1 MFGSKFFTFHCS
13 LFTFFVTFA
22 SMKEIFSILIPTW
35 NNLPFLKLCVESIR
49 KNSTYRH
56 EILIHVNDGSDGT
69 LQWVEKEGL
78 KFTHTAENI
87 GVCYALN
94 GLRPFVTT
102 DYVLFMNDD
111 MYVCPE
117 WDEALLNE
125 IRSIGHKMFFLS
137 ATPIQPRKF
146 FCKSVIAPANYG
158 ESVETFDEQRLLSE
172 YKQLRHGD
180 WQGATWPPNIVHRDT
195 WDLVGGYS
203 IEYSPG
209 MYSDPDFSAKLYHA
223 GVRHFKGVDRSRVY
237 HFEARSTHRIV
248 KNDGSLQF
256 LRKWGITSSS
266 FMRDV
271 LHRGE
276 PFESTADTSTQLRKD
291 ILRSKWKRALTIFKS
306 TKSRNIW

>member
-1 MFGSKFFTFHCS
+1 MNNEQA
-13 LFTFFVTFA
+13 L
-22 SMKEIFSILIPTW
+22 FSIFIPTW
-35 NNLPFLKLCVESIR
+35 NNLNFLKLCVASIR

-56 EILIHVNDGSDGT
+56 EILVHVNDGSDGT
-69 LQWVEKEGL
+69 LEWVKAEGL
-78 KFTHTAENI
+78 KYTHSPENI

-94 GLRPFVTT
+94 GLRPLATT

-111 MYVCPE
+111 MYVCPG
-117 WDEALLNE
+117 WDAALYDE
-125 IRSIGHKMFFLS
+125 IKAIGHKLFFLS
-137 ATPIQPRKF
+137 ATLIQPRPF

-158 ESVETFDEQRLLSE
+158 ESVDTFDEVRLLKE
-172 YKQLRHGD
+172 YQTLKHGD
-180 WQGATWPPNIVHRDT
+180 WQGATWPPNIVHKDI

-203 IEYSPG
+203 VEYSPG
-209 MYSDPDFSAKLYHA
+209 MYSDPDFSAKLWHA
-223 GVRHFKGVDRSRVY
+223 GVRLFKGVDKSRVY

-276 PFESTADTSTQLRKD
+276 PFGQDIDSAQLLRKD
-291 ILRSKWKRALTIFKS
+291 IVRSKWKRALTIFKS
-306 TKSRNIW
+306 TKAKDIWTE

>member
-1 MFGSKFFTFHCS
+1 MANEKA
-13 LFTFFVTFA
+13 L
-22 SMKEIFSILIPTW
+22 FSILIPSW
-35 NNLPFLKLCVESIR
+35 NNLAFLKLCVASIR
-49 KNSTYRH
+49 KNSSFPH

-69 LQWVEKEGL
+69 LDWVKAEGL
-78 KFTHTAENI
+78 KYRHSPENI

-94 GLRPFVTT
+94 GLRPLVTT

-111 MYVCPE
+111 MYVCPG
-117 WDEALLNE
+117 WDTALYEE
-125 IRSIGHKMFFLS
+125 IQAIGHEMFFLS
-137 ATPIQPRKF
+137 STLIQPRPF

-158 ESVETFDEQRLLSE
+158 ESVETFEEERLLRE
-172 YKQLRHGD
+172 YMTLEHGD
-180 WQGATWPPNIVHRDT
+180 WQGATWPPNVVHRNL

-223 GVRHFKGVDRSRVY
+223 GVRIFKGIDKSRVY

-276 PFESTADTSTQLRKD
+276 PYGKEVDTEQMLRRD
-291 ILRSKWKRALTIFKS
+291 ILRSKWKRALTIFRP
-306 TKSRNIW
+306 TRSRDIW